1 MVEGYVI
8 QMQPDDD
15 SLATAF
21 WGGAGLT
28 EDLNTTV
35 FFEDL
40 TAVRQA
46 AGNLQ
51 NQYTNYAVL
60 IAPAMR
66 GISLKSAQ
74 PTRTNGVDSSSE
86 PAAATV

>member
-8 QMQPDDD
+8 QLFPDDQN
-15 SLATAF
+15 LATAF
-21 WGGAGLT
+21 WGGSGLT
-28 EDLNTTV
+28 EDLNATA
-35 FFEDL
+35 FFDDK

-51 NQYTNYAVL
+51 NQYTNYAVE
-60 IAPAMR
+60 IVPAMR
-66 GISLKSAQ
+66 GISLKFSQ
-74 PTRTNGVDSSSE
+74 PALTNGVDSSSE